1 MKGLT
6 IVGISDIA
14 YNKGIEFTEYHE
26 DTVAPE
32 VSTEGIIDEK
42 LIRRKASA
50 NRVMR
55 DIEEGYIDCGCS
67 GDGRRRQP
75 IPYSKKVLSEQ
86 KSLWTFHLNAEFLG
100 FSTINDFVNKMLM
113 VKENDS
119 VLIHGP
125 SAVYIDDAEVVYSA
139 IKRCKSQKIVI
150 SSPYILNTPAAYLL
164 TATNK
169 IVSSPSGVIHMDAGF
184 VGGCGKPTD
193 AMNGM
198 QCEVFRVK
206 RILEVLKNNGFLDDK
221 DIDYIMTNQGQVCK
235 HGRELATIIE
245 KYNEAHK

>member
-6 IVGISDIA
+6 IAGISEMA
-14 YNKGIEFTEYHE
+14 LNKGIEMTDYHE
-26 DTVAPE
+26 DPVKQEAS
-32 VSTEGIIDEK
+32 VEGITAHGYEY
-42 LIRRKASA
+42 RKRSA
-50 NRVMR
+50 NRFMKDVE
-55 DIEEGYIDCGCS
+55 DGYVDCGE
-67 GDGRRRQP
+67 GNGRARRP
-75 IPYSKKVLSEQ
+75 LMYSKKQLSSTS
-86 KSLWTFHLNAEFLG
+86 SLWTFHLNSDMLSFG
-100 FSTINDFVNKMLM
+100 MINDFVNKMLL
-113 VKENDS
+113 VKESDA

-164 TATNK
+164 TAANK
-169 IVSSPSGVIHMDAGF
+169 IVNSPAGVIHMDAGF

-221 DIDYIMTNQGQVCK
+221 DIDYIMINQGQICK